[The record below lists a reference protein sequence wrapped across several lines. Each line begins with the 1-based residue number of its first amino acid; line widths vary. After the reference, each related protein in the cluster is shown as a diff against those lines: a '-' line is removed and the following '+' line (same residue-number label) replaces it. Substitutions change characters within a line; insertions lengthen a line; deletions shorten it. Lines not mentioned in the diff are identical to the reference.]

1 MVKIEWTD
9 EAVYWLREIHDY
21 IALENKSVAKRISK
35 EILNKVQILATFP
48 QIGYVYNNEKDEEIR
63 ILLYGHYRIAY
74 LVEEEIISFSWG
86 VGNRE
91 TFIVMSLDFHTK
103 TPYFS

>member
-35 EILNKVQILATFP
+35 EILNKVQIIATFP

-74 LVEEEIISFSWG
+74 LVEEEIISILG
-86 VGNRE
+86 V
-91 TFIVMSLDFHTK
+91 FHGALEIERHL
-103 TPYFS
+103 